1 MTPVR
6 IALVGAGNFGRLHA
20 AVLADTPGATL
31 VAVCD
36 PDPAA
41 RSLALAAA
49 AAAAPAA
56 GTARRAAAATPAPTD
71 TVAAGGRGGPQE
83 FDSFDAVLAGAD
95 VDAVVLATPEDVHAA
110 QAIAAMERGWDVL
123 VEKPLALTTAD
134 ARAVAAAA
142 ARTGRL
148 VMVGTVLRF
157 SVPHRQLAEAVHAGA
172 VGRVRHVRSARYVS
186 ASWFARTAVHPA
198 LRAAIHDIDLVLWLT
213 GRRVRAVAAAG
224 HTLSGEARPRAVVA
238 LLWLDD
244 GTSAVV
250 EAHFLLPPSYPATT
264 LPPERAGVR
273 TGLVEVVGEAGLA
286 RLDDGAGLQLWGAGG
301 AHAPDLHVVP
311 QVAGRPVGAL
321 RAEVEHFVA
330 CVAARASATAVP
342 LDDAV
347 HAVAV
352 AEAIARAAD
361 SGEIVPVST

>member
-1 MTPVR
+1 MR

-20 AVLADTPGATL
+20 AVLADLPGAAL

-41 RSLALAAA
+41 RRLARAAMASASMGTGPRA
-49 AAAAPAA
+49 AAAAPAGA
-56 GTARRAAAATPAPTD
+56 EV
-71 TVAAGGRGGPQE
+71 VAAGRDDALQE
-83 FDSFDAVLAGAD
+83 FDSFDAVLARAD
-95 VDAVVLATPEDVHAA
+95 VDAVVLATPEHLHAA
-110 QAIAAMERGWDVL
+110 QAIAATERGWDVL
-123 VEKPLALTTAD
+123 VEKPLALTAAD

-157 SVPHRQLAEAVHAGA
+157 SLPHRQLVEAVHAGA

-213 GRRVRAVAAAG
+213 GRRVRAVAAAA
-224 HTLSGEARPRAVVA
+224 HALAGETRPRAVVA

-244 GTSAVV
+244 GASAVV
-250 EAHFLLPPSYPATT
+250 EAHFVVPPSYPATT
-264 LPPERAGVR
+264 LPPERPGVR
-273 TGLVEVVGEAGLA
+273 AGLVEVVGEVGLA
-286 RLDDGAGLQLWGAGG
+286 RLDDSAGLQLWGEGG
-301 AHAPDLHVVP
+301 AYAPDLHVVP
-311 QVAGRPVGAL
+311 RVASRPVGAL

-330 CVAARASATAVP
+330 SVAARAPSTMVP

-352 AEAIARAAD
+352 AEAIAAAAD
-361 SGEIVPVST
+361 SGGVVSVDT

>member
-41 RSLALAAA
+41 RSLARAAA

-71 TVAAGGRGGPQE
+71 TVAAGGGPGPQE
-83 FDSFDAVLAGAD
+83 FDSFDAVLARAD

-134 ARAVAAAA
+134 AHAVAAA
-142 ARTGRL
+142 
-148 VMVGTVLRF
+148 LRF

-286 RLDDGAGLQLWGAGG
+286 RLDDSAGLQLWGAGG